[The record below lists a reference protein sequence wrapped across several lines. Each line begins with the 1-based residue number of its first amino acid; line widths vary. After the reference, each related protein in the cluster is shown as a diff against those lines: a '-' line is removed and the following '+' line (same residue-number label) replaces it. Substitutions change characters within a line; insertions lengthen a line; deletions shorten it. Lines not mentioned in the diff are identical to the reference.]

1 MKFLQK
7 ILNKL
12 NGLHYPQ
19 EYLCLPKEQLMQP
32 LHVFLVSGNS
42 VVKDIT
48 TCHLFLGYSPLI
60 YALPFFEEIDPG
72 KQNVIQTLYS
82 ISPLKTGSAVSKKDI
97 VATLLLKK
105 IKEQKGGFSS
115 VYYFEGINGTHRFL
129 SSFNQFVIRVS
140 NQLYNKKTVNV
151 FLEYNLYKQVQIAYA
166 IPRVIS
172 LITVGSDNLFN
183 LFPTDLHGQINE
195 DYYIISL
202 RYQGNACK
210 QVEQAKKI
218 VLSNVDASYYKEA
231 YGLGKNHMQPLKE
244 KSNFV
249 FSEGN
254 SYTLK
259 LPLPPNVIECREL
272 ELKDSFIHGIHK
284 LLLFKILNHQ
294 RSQNSST
301 TLAHVHNAYATW
313 RYKQGLGNHFF
324 LCN

>member
-1 MKFLQK
+1 MAFFQK
-7 ILNKL
+7 ILHKL
-12 NGLHYPQ
+12 NGMHYTQ
-19 EYLCLPKEQLMQP
+19 EYLCLPKEQHTHP
-32 LHVFLVSGNS
+32 LYAYLVFEN
-42 VVKDIT
+42 
-48 TCHLFLGYSPLI
+48 
-60 YALPFFEEIDPG
+60 
-72 KQNVIQTLYS
+72 
-82 ISPLKTGSAVSKKDI
+82 ISPLKMESTVTKKYI
-97 VATLLLKK
+97 VAILSLKK
-105 IKEQKGGFSS
+105 IKEQKTDNSF
-115 VYYFEGINGTHRFL
+115 VYYFEGINGKHKFL
-129 SSFNQFVIRVS
+129 SPFHQFIVQLN
-140 NQLYNKKTVNV
+140 NQLYNKKIGNV

-172 LITVGSDNLFN
+172 LITVSSDNLFN
-183 LFPTDLHGQINE
+183 LFTTDLHGQINE

-231 YGLGKNHMQPLKE
+231 YNLGKNHMQPLKE

-249 FSEGN
+249 FSEEH

-313 RYKQGLGNHFF
+313 RYKQGLGNYFF
-324 LCN
+324 LCK

>member
-1 MKFLQK
+1 MNIDQSFRFAKEVRFSFIPIIFSFCEACFKNSIFVL
-7 ILNKL
+7 ILKY
-12 NGLHYPQ
+12 GI
-19 EYLCLPKEQLMQP
+19 
-32 LHVFLVSGNS
+32 FS
-42 VVKDIT
+42 KDID
-48 TCHLFLGYSPLI
+48 LNNKSIIKIF
-60 YALPFFEEIDPG
+60 
-72 KQNVIQTLYS
+72 YS
-82 ISPLKTGSAVSKKDI
+82 ISPLEMESTVPKKYI
-97 VATLLLKK
+97 VAILSLKK
-105 IKEQKGGFSS
+105 IKEQKTDNSF
-115 VYYFEGINGTHRFL
+115 VYYFEGINGKHKFL
-129 SSFNQFVIRVS
+129 SPFHQFIVQLN
-140 NQLYNKKTVNV
+140 NQLYNKKIGNV

-172 LITVGSDNLFN
+172 LITVSSDNLFN

-231 YGLGKNHMQPLKE
+231 YNLGKNHMQPLKE

-249 FSEGN
+249 FSEEN

-294 RSQNSST
+294 KSQNSST

-313 RYKQGLGNHFF
+313 RYKQGLGNYFF
-324 LCN
+324 LCK

>member
-1 MKFLQK
+1 M
-7 ILNKL
+7 
-12 NGLHYPQ
+12 HYTQ
-19 EYLCLPKEQLMQP
+19 EYLCLPKEQHTHP
-32 LHVFLVSGNS
+32 LYAYLVFENIA
-42 VVKDIT
+42 VKGIT
-48 TCHLFLGYSPLI
+48 TQHLFIGYSPVI
-60 YALPFFEEIDPG
+60 FAIPSIGEIDLS
-72 KQNVIQTLYS
+72 KQSIIKIFYS
-82 ISPLKTGSAVSKKDI
+82 ISPLEMESTVPKKDI
-97 VATLLLKK
+97 VAILSLKK
-105 IKEQKGGFSS
+105 IKEQKTDNSF
-115 VYYFEGINGTHRFL
+115 VYYFEGINGKHKFL
-129 SSFNQFVIRVS
+129 SPFHQFILQLN
-140 NQLYNKKTVNV
+140 NQLYNKKIGNV

-172 LITVGSDNLFN
+172 LITVSSDNLFN

-231 YGLGKNHMQPLKE
+231 YNLGKNHMQPLKE

-249 FSEGN
+249 FSEEN

-313 RYKQGLGNHFF
+313 RYKQGLGNYFF
-324 LCN
+324 LCK

>member
-1 MKFLQK
+1 MNTFQK
-7 ILNKL
+7 ILHKL
-12 NGLHYPQ
+12 NGCHYPQ
-19 EYLCLPKEQLMQP
+19 EYLCMVKEQQTKP
-32 LHVFLVSGNS
+32 LRAFFVFENK

-48 TCHLFLGYSPLI
+48 IHHLFTGYSPLI
-60 YALPFFEEIDPG
+60 FVLPSINEIDLN
-72 KQNVIQTLYS
+72 KQSIIKIIYS
-82 ISPLKTGSAVSKKDI
+82 ISSLEMEATVSKKDI
-97 VATLLLKK
+97 VAILFLKK
-105 IKEQKGGFSS
+105 IKEQKTDNSS
-115 VYYFEGINGTHRFL
+115 IYYFEGVNGKHKFL
-129 SSFNQFVIRVS
+129 SSFHQFIILLN
-140 NQLYNKKTVNV
+140 NQLFNRKGGNV
-151 FLEYNLYKQVQIAYA
+151 FLKNNLYKQVQIAYA
-166 IPRVIS
+166 TPRVIS
-172 LITVGSDNLFN
+172 LVTVSYNNLFN

-231 YGLGKNHMQPLKE
+231 YNLGKNHMQPLKE

-249 FSEGN
+249 FSEEN

-294 RSQNSST
+294 RSQNPST
-301 TLAHVHNAYATW
+301 TLAHVHNVYATW
-313 RYKQGLGNHFF
+313 RYKQGLGNYFFF
-324 LCN
+324 L

>member
-1 MKFLQK
+1 LE
-7 ILNKL
+7 NK
-12 NGLHYPQ
+12 
-19 EYLCLPKEQLMQP
+19 
-32 LHVFLVSGNS
+32 

-48 TCHLFLGYSPLI
+48 NWHLFLGYSPLI
-60 YALPFFEEIDPG
+60 YALPFFQEIDPVN
-72 KQNVIQTLYS
+72 QNVIQTLYS
-82 ISPLKTGSAVSKKDI
+82 ISPLEAGSVVSKKNI

-105 IKEQKGGFSS
+105 IKEQKVGFFSIC
-115 VYYFEGINGTHRFL
+115 YFEGINGAHRFL
-129 SSFNQFVIRVS
+129 SSFNQFVIRIN
-140 NQLYNKKTVNV
+140 NQLYNKKTGNV

-172 LITVGSDNLFN
+172 VITVSGDSLFN

-218 VLSNVDASYYKEA
+218 VLSNVDVSYYKEA
-231 YGLGKNHMQPLKE
+231 YNLGKNHMQPLKE

-249 FSEGN
+249 FSEET

-259 LPLPPNVIECREL
+259 LPVPPNVIECREL

-294 RSQNSST
+294 RFQNSGA

-313 RYKQGLGNHFF
+313 RYKQGSANCFF
-324 LCN
+324 LNR

>member
-1 MKFLQK
+1 M
-7 ILNKL
+7 
-12 NGLHYPQ
+12 HYTQ
-19 EYLCLPKEQLMQP
+19 EYLCLPKEQHTHP
-32 LHVFLVSGNS
+32 LYAYLVFENIA
-42 VVKDIT
+42 VKGIT
-48 TCHLFLGYSPLI
+48 TQHLFIGYSPVI
-60 YALPFFEEIDPG
+60 FAIPSIGEIDLS
-72 KQNVIQTLYS
+72 KQSIIKIFYS
-82 ISPLKTGSAVSKKDI
+82 ISPLEMESTVPKKDI
-97 VATLLLKK
+97 VAILSLKK
-105 IKEQKGGFSS
+105 IKEQKTDNSF
-115 VYYFEGINGTHRFL
+115 VYYF
-129 SSFNQFVIRVS
+129 
-140 NQLYNKKTVNV
+140 
-151 FLEYNLYKQVQIAYA
+151 YNLYKQVQIAYA

-172 LITVGSDNLFN
+172 LITVSSDNLFN

-231 YGLGKNHMQPLKE
+231 YNLGKNHMQPLKE

-249 FSEGN
+249 FSEEN

-313 RYKQGLGNHFF
+313 RYKQGLGNYFF
-324 LCN
+324 LCK